1 MLDPL
6 GLTVA
11 NEHIDEALIRAK
23 CQEAFTSLR
32 EESKRNDESSFTTLL
47 KNRMDSREDG
57 LLEFLLHKQYG
68 FREYV
73 YR

>member
-6 GLTVA
+6 GLRVA
-11 NEHIDEALIRAK
+11 SEHMDEALIRVK

-32 EESKRNDESSFTTLL
+32 EEPKRNDESRVTTLL

-68 FREYV
+68 FREHV